1 MKIYLKNSWKQAML
15 FALALTFLAPLTHS
29 ATVSFINPASVVGPG
44 VRVTS
49 QTGSSVAFEWDA
61 ISGASGYVVWYQR
74 NDNYTSGN
82 FETSTPNISF
92 SGLQPGNYTFH
103 FKVIINGSSSE
114 FTGEDLVMG

>member
-1 MKIYLKNSWKQAML
+1 MKFYLKNSWKQAIT
-15 FALALTFLAPLTHS
+15 FALALTFLAPLTNS
-29 ATVSFINPASVVGPG
+29 ATVTFITPTSIAASG
-44 VRVTS
+44 VRITS
-49 QTGSSVAFEWDA
+49 QTSTSVSFEWDA
-61 ISGASGYVVWYQR
+61 ISGATGYIVWYQR

-103 FKVIINGSSSE
+103 FKVIINGTSSE